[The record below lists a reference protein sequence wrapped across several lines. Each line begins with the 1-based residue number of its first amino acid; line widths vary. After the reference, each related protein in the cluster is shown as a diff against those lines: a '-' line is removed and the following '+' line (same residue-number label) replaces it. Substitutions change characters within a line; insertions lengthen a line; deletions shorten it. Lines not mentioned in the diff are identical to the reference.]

1 MKIAVIPARAGSKRI
16 PKKNIKIFM
25 GKPIIAWS
33 IEAALR
39 SELFDQVVV
48 STDSLEIAAIARE
61 YGASIPF
68 LRPDNISDDF
78 STTTDVMGHAANFFA
93 NINPAINLLCC
104 IYPAAPFIDVEDL
117 KKGNEIISNG
127 TWDYVFSAS
136 GYSSA
141 VHRSFIKNDDNQVK
155 MLFPENLNVRS
166 QDLPIVYYDAAQF
179 YWGRLT
185 AWLEA
190 KKIFD
195 INSTIVEI
203 PSQRAQ
209 DIDTMD
215 DWIKAEHTAA
225 SIFKE
230 LSY

>member
-78 STTTDVMGHAANFFA
+78 STTTDVMAHVANFFA
-93 NINPAINLLCC
+93 NINPAINFLCC

-117 KKGNEIISNG
+117 KKGSEIISNG

-136 GYSSA
+136 EYSSA

-166 QDLPIVYYDAAQF
+166 QDLANVYYDAAQF

-195 INSTIVEI
+195 IKSTIVEI
-203 PSQRAQ
+203 PSQRAK

-215 DWIKAEHTAA
+215 DWIKAERSAA
-225 SIFKE
+225 
-230 LSY
+230 